1 MRISRTILLLLGLL
15 SVVVLAR
22 RIDVNLVRSALVQ
35 VGWGIVLVVG
45 QETVAHLLNALG
57 WRFAFTRDE
66 AAAFPF
72 GELFRLRVAG
82 DAINY
87 LTPSATVA
95 GEFAR
100 AAMLSA
106 RHGATVRAG
115 SVVVA
120 KSAQTLG
127 QAVFVAAGF
136 FLVGT
141 RLVVGAPRASPRF
154 WLVAGGPLLIL
165 AILVYRA
172 TVQHAPGLLEPARA
186 RLRAV
191 ADRLREF
198 IRDHPARVVLSTL
211 MFVLAYAWG
220 AFEAYWICHFLGIP
234 VSVFTALSIE
244 VLSVAVDGLLFMV
257 PAKIGTQEGGK
268 MAIFATLGLPPSL
281 GFAFG
286 VVRHVRELTWA
297 GLGVLLCWSHRRPT
311 PGLLSR

>member
-1 MRISRTILLLLGLL
+1 MRISRKMLLPLGVVSLVILAWR
-15 SVVVLAR
+15 V
-22 RIDVNLVRSALVQ
+22 DVKLVRSALVQ

-95 GEFAR
+95 GEVAR
-100 AAMLSA
+100 AAMLRE

-115 SVVVA
+115 SVVVS

-136 FLVGT
+136 SLVGT
-141 RLVVGAPRASPRF
+141 RLVIVGPSASLSF
-154 WLVAGGPLLIL
+154 WLVAGSVLIM
-165 AILVYRA
+165 AIFFYRSIIHR
-172 TVQHAPGLLEPARA
+172 TPGLFEPARL
-186 RLRAV
+186 RLHAV
-191 ADRLREF
+191 AGRLQEF

-220 AFEAYWICHFLGIP
+220 AFEAYWICQFLGMS
-234 VSVFTALSIE
+234 VSVFTAFSIE
-244 VLSVAVDGLLFMV
+244 VLSVAVDGLLFLV

-268 MAIFATLGLPPSL
+268 MAVFATLGLPSSL

-297 GLGVLLCWSHRRPT
+297 GLGVLLCWSQRGST
-311 PGLLSR
+311 PGLLA

>member
-1 MRISRTILLLLGLL
+1 MRISRTILLLLGVL
-15 SVVVLAR
+15 SLVVLAR
-22 RIDVNLVRSALVQ
+22 RIDVNLVMSALVQ

-72 GELFRLRVAG
+72 GELLRLRVAG

-106 RHGATVRAG
+106 HHGATVRAG

-127 QAVFVAAGF
+127 QVVFVAAGF
-136 FLVGT
+136 ALVGT
-141 RLVVGAPRASPRF
+141 RLVIGAPRASPRF
-154 WLVAGGPLLIL
+154 WLVAGPLLIL

-186 RLRAV
+186 WLRAMARRLRQ
-191 ADRLREF
+191 F
-198 IRDHPARVVLSTL
+198 IHDHPARVVLSTL

-220 AFEAYWICHFLGIP
+220 TFEAYWICQFLGIP

-268 MAIFATLGLPPSL
+268 MAVFAALGLPPSL

-297 GLGVLLCWSHRRPT
+297 GLGVLLCWSHHRPT
-311 PGLLSR
+311 AGLLLR

>member
-1 MRISRTILLLLGLL
+1 MRISRAILLLLGVL

-66 AAAFPF
+66 AAAIPF

-95 GEFAR
+95 GEVAR

-127 QAVFVAAGF
+127 QAVFVATGF
-136 FLVGT
+136 SLVGT
-141 RLVVGAPRASPRF
+141 RLVVSAPRASARF
-154 WLVAGGPLLIL
+154 WLVAGPLLIL
-165 AILVYRA
+165 AILFYRA
-172 TVQHAPGLLEPARA
+172 AIQHAPGLLEPARA

-191 ADRLREF
+191 ACRLRQF

-268 MAIFATLGLPPSL
+268 MAVFAALGLPPSL

-297 GLGVLLCWSHRRPT
+297 GLGVLLCWSHHRPT

>member
-22 RIDVNLVRSALVQ
+22 CIDVNLVRSALVQ

-72 GELFRLRVAG
+72 GELLRLRVAG

-141 RLVVGAPRASPRF
+141 RLVVGAPRVSPRF
-154 WLVAGGPLLIL
+154 WLVAGPLLIL
-165 AILVYRA
+165 AIIYRA
-172 TVQHAPGLLEPARA
+172 TIQHAPGLLEAARA

-191 ADRLREF
+191 ACRLREF

-220 AFEAYWICHFLGIP
+220 AFEAYWICQFLGIP

-244 VLSVAVDGLLFMV
+244 VMSVAVDGLLFMV
-257 PAKIGTQEGGK
+257 PAKVGTQEGGK
-268 MAIFATLGLPPSL
+268 MAVFTALGLPPSL

-297 GLGVLLCWSHRRPT
+297 GLGMLLCWSYHRPT